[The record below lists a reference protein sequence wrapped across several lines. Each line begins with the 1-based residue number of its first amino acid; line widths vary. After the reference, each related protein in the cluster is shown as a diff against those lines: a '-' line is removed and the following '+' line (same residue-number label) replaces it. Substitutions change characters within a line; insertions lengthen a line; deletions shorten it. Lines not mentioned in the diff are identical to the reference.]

1 MIDASGAAPLLAI
14 RNLSV
19 TFAGRSGAKPVE
31 AVKGVSFSLNRGETL
46 ALVGESG
53 SGKSVTALSV
63 LQLLPYPLAA
73 PTNSSP
79 AKRMLLSASWPA
91 SG

>member
-31 AVKGVSFSLNRGETL
+31 AVKGVSFSLNRGETW
-46 ALVGESG
+46 
-53 SGKSVTALSV
+53 
-63 LQLLPYPLAA
+63 
-73 PTNSSP
+73 
-79 AKRMLLSASWPA
+79 R
-91 SG
+91 